1 MGDRRNIARVTLVGE
16 LLSRLIVFSMVLVAI
31 IVGATSIY
39 PKGFTVMFATVRR
52 IHTLL
57 NFHSFS

>member
-1 MGDRRNIARVTLVGE
+1 MGNRRNISRVTLLGE
-16 LLSRLIVFSMVLVAI
+16 LGSRLVVVAMVLVAI

-52 IHTLL
+52 
-57 NFHSFS
+57 